1 MSFGSCWGNL
11 LSPSY
16 KNVNI
21 KADVE
26 KATEAF
32 DAEKA
37 TEAFDAEFE
46 AFDAE
51 FEAFCAEQKK
61 IKAEREAK
69 IQAEEK
75 PQNITEDIG
84 SIPSEEVVEEAYKAF
99 DIPQEILDAEKAG
112 EKTNEEAAIK
122 ESKKRR
128 SKKVTEETASDE
140 TLAF

>member
-26 KATEAF
+26 KAT
-32 DAEKA
+32 
-37 TEAFDAEFE
+37 E

-84 SIPSEEVVEEAYKAF
+84 GIPSEEVVEEAYKAF
-99 DIPQEILDAEKAG
+99 DIQQEILDADKAG

>member
-32 DAEKA
+32 DAE
-37 TEAFDAEFE
+37 
-46 AFDAE
+46 

-69 IQAEEK
+69 MQAEEK
-75 PQNITEDIG
+75 PQNITEDIS

>member
-32 DAEKA
+32 DAE
-37 TEAFDAEFE
+37 
-46 AFDAE
+46 

-61 IKAEREAK
+61 INAEREAK

-75 PQNITEDIG
+75 PQSITEDIG

-112 EKTNEEAAIK
+112 EEAAIK

>member
-32 DAEKA
+32 DAE
-37 TEAFDAEFE
+37 
-46 AFDAE
+46 

-75 PQNITEDIG
+75 PQSITEDIG
-84 SIPSEEVVEEAYKAF
+84 GIPSEEVVEEAYKAF
-99 DIPQEILDAEKAG
+99 DIPQEILDADKAG

>member
-26 KATEAF
+26 KAT
-32 DAEKA
+32 
-37 TEAFDAEFE
+37 E

-99 DIPQEILDAEKAG
+99 DIPQEILDADKAG

-128 SKKVTEETASDE
+128 SKKVTEETASD
-140 TLAF
+140 

>member
-1 MSFGSCWGNL
+1 MQNLWGNL
-11 LSPSY
+11 IPQLY
-16 KNVNI
+16 KT
-21 KADVE
+21 DVE
-26 KATEAF
+26 KAT
-32 DAEKA
+32 
-37 TEAFDAEFE
+37 E

-61 IKAEREAK
+61 IKAEKEAK

-75 PQNITEDIG
+75 PQSITEDIG

-99 DIPQEILDAEKAG
+99 DITQEILDAEKAG
-112 EKTNEEAAIK
+112 EEAAIK

-140 TLAF
+140 TETASDETLAL

>member
-32 DAEKA
+32 DAE
-37 TEAFDAEFE
+37 
-46 AFDAE
+46 

-69 IQAEEK
+69 IQQAEEK
-75 PQNITEDIG
+75 LQSITEDIG
-84 SIPSEEVVEEAYKAF
+84 GIPSEEVVEEAYKAF

>member
-32 DAEKA
+32 DAE
-37 TEAFDAEFE
+37 
-46 AFDAE
+46 

-61 IKAEREAK
+61 IKAEKEAK

-99 DIPQEILDAEKAG
+99 DIPQEILDADKAG

-128 SKKVTEETASDE
+128 SKKVTEETASD
-140 TLAF
+140 

>member
-46 AFDAE
+46 AF
-51 FEAFCAEQKK
+51 CAEQKK

-69 IQAEEK
+69 IQQAKEK
-75 PQNITEDIG
+75 LQSITEDIG
-84 SIPSEEVVEEAYKAF
+84 GIPFEEVVEEAYKAF
-99 DIPQEILDAEKAG
+99 DIPQEILDADKAG

>member
-32 DAEKA
+32 DAE
-37 TEAFDAEFE
+37 
-46 AFDAE
+46 

-69 IQAEEK
+69 IQQTEEK
-75 PQNITEDIG
+75 LQSITEDIG
-84 SIPSEEVVEEAYKAF
+84 GIPSEEVVEEAYKAF
-99 DIPQEILDAEKAG
+99 DIQQEILDADKAG

>member
-32 DAEKA
+32 DAE
-37 TEAFDAEFE
+37 
-46 AFDAE
+46 

-69 IQAEEK
+69 IQQAEEK
-75 PQNITEDIG
+75 LQSITEDIG
-84 SIPSEEVVEEAYKAF
+84 GIPSEEVVEEAYKAF

-112 EKTNEEAAIK
+112 EEAAIK

>member
-26 KATEAF
+26 KAT
-32 DAEKA
+32 
-37 TEAFDAEFE
+37 E

-99 DIPQEILDAEKAG
+99 DIQQEILDAEKAG

-128 SKKVTEETASDE
+128 SKKVTEETASD
-140 TLAF
+140 

>member
-1 MSFGSCWGNL
+1 MQNLWGNL
-11 LSPSY
+11 IPQTY
-16 KNVNI
+16 KTDG
-21 KADVE
+21 A
-26 KATEAF
+26 KAT
-32 DAEKA
+32 
-37 TEAFDAEFE
+37 E

-69 IQAEEK
+69 IQQAEEK
-75 PQNITEDIG
+75 LQSITEDIG
-84 SIPSEEVVEEAYKAF
+84 GIPSEEVVEEAYKSF
-99 DIPQEILDAEKAG
+99 DIQQEILDADKAG

>member
-32 DAEKA
+32 DAE
-37 TEAFDAEFE
+37 
-46 AFDAE
+46 

-61 IKAEREAK
+61 IKAEKEAK

-75 PQNITEDIG
+75 PQSITVDIG

-112 EKTNEEAAIK
+112 EEAAIK